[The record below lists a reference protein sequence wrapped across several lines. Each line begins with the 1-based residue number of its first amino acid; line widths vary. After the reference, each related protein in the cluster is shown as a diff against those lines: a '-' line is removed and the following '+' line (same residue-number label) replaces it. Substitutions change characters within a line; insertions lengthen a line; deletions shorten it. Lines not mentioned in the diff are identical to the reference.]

1 MRSIVKAVNLN
12 KYYDQYHALQDIN
25 LEVEQGE
32 VLCIIGPSG
41 SGKSTLLRCVNQL
54 EKIDKGGLWVDGELV
69 GYRVVGNKLH
79 ELNESQIARQRLAT
93 GMVFQRFN
101 LFPHMTVL
109 QNIIE
114 GPCQVLKRSPKEA
127 TEDAL
132 ELLARVGLADKR
144 NAYPVELSGGQQ
156 VTLEEGDILLMPG
169 GATHLV
175 RSQGA
180 RVKPVAQTVIEG
192 GLLPIHRLGS
202 DQPDVDMLCGSFRY
216 NRQSLLFSAL
226 PDYLVV
232 SSRQW
237 QADGQLAALIALL
250 RSEADGQ
257 QLGARFFI
265 DALSSA
271 LFTLI
276 LRAWLTQQTPAVGTF
291 ALLADK
297 RLGKAWQ
304 AMLAEPGHEW
314 TIDSLAAAATMSRAT
329 FMRAFVKVAG
339 VSPWVLLTRLRMEL
353 AFNLLRQSHLSLLDI
368 AAQVGYQSQAAFSK
382 KFKETYGEAPGRLRS
397 SGG

>member
-1 MRSIVKAVNLN
+1 MNSIDTLIALANLR
-12 KYYDQYHALQDIN
+12 
-25 LEVEQGE
+25 
-32 VLCIIGPSG
+32 G
-41 SGKSTLLRCVNQL
+41 SLDLRCQFQGAWAM
-54 EKIDKGGLWVDGELV
+54 D
-69 GYRVVGNKLH
+69 H
-79 ELNESQIARQRLAT
+79 EPEPLGVAPYHIVLT
-93 GMVFQRFN
+93 GTCR
-101 LFPHMTVL
+101 
-109 QNIIE
+109 
-114 GPCQVLKRSPKEA
+114 A
-127 TEDAL
+127 
-132 ELLARVGLADKR
+132 
-144 NAYPVELSGGQQ
+144 ELSGGQQ

-192 GLLPIHRLGS
+192 GLLPIHRLGGE
-202 DQPDVDMLCGSFRY
+202 QPDVDMLCGSFRY

-257 QLGARFFI
+257 RLGARFFI

-276 LRAWLTQQTPAVGTF
+276 LRAWLTQQAPVAGTF
-291 ALLADK
+291 ALLTDK

-304 AMLAEPGHEW
+304 AMLADPGHEW
-314 TIDSLAAAATMSRAT
+314 TIDSLASAASMSRAT
-329 FMRAFVKVAG
+329 FMRGFVKVAG
-339 VSPWVLLTRLRMEL
+339 VSPWVLLTQLRMEL
-353 AFNLLRQSHLSLLDI
+353 AFNLLHQSRLSLTDI
-368 AAQVGYQSQAAFSK
+368 AARAGYQSQAAFSK
-382 KFKETYGEAPGRLRS
+382 KFKETYGEAPGRL
-397 SGG
+397 

>member
-1 MRSIVKAVNLN
+1 MNSIDTLIALANLR
-12 KYYDQYHALQDIN
+12 
-25 LEVEQGE
+25 
-32 VLCIIGPSG
+32 G
-41 SGKSTLLRCVNQL
+41 SLDLRCQFQGAWAM
-54 EKIDKGGLWVDGELV
+54 D
-69 GYRVVGNKLH
+69 H
-79 ELNESQIARQRLAT
+79 EPEPLGVAPYHIVLAGT
-93 GMVFQRFN
+93 CR
-101 LFPHMTVL
+101 
-109 QNIIE
+109 
-114 GPCQVLKRSPKEA
+114 A
-127 TEDAL
+127 
-132 ELLARVGLADKR
+132 
-144 NAYPVELSGGQQ
+144 ELSGGQQ

-276 LRAWLTQQTPAVGTF
+276 LRAWLTQQAPAAGTF

-314 TIDSLAAAATMSRAT
+314 TIDSLASAASMSRAT

-339 VSPWVLLTRLRMEL
+339 VSPWVLLTQLRMEL
-353 AFNLLRQSHLSLLDI
+353 AFNLLHQSRLSLTDI
-368 AAQVGYQSQAAFSK
+368 AAQAGYQSQAAFSK
-382 KFKETYGEAPGRLRS
+382 KFKETYGEAPGRMRAR
-397 SGG
+397 

>member
-1 MRSIVKAVNLN
+1 MNSIDTLIALANLR
-12 KYYDQYHALQDIN
+12 
-25 LEVEQGE
+25 
-32 VLCIIGPSG
+32 G
-41 SGKSTLLRCVNQL
+41 SLDLRCQFQGAWAM
-54 EKIDKGGLWVDGELV
+54 D
-69 GYRVVGNKLH
+69 H
-79 ELNESQIARQRLAT
+79 EPEPLGVAPYHIVLAGT
-93 GMVFQRFN
+93 CR
-101 LFPHMTVL
+101 
-109 QNIIE
+109 
-114 GPCQVLKRSPKEA
+114 A
-127 TEDAL
+127 
-132 ELLARVGLADKR
+132 
-144 NAYPVELSGGQQ
+144 ELSGGQQ

-192 GLLPIHRLGS
+192 GLLPIHRLGGE
-202 DQPDVDMLCGSFRY
+202 QPDVDMLCGSFRY

-257 QLGARFFI
+257 RLGARFFI

-276 LRAWLTQQTPAVGTF
+276 LRAWLTQQAPVAGTF
-291 ALLADK
+291 ALLTDK

-304 AMLAEPGHEW
+304 AMLADPGHEW
-314 TIDSLAAAATMSRAT
+314 TIDSLASAASMSRAT
-329 FMRAFVKVAG
+329 FMRGFVKVAG
-339 VSPWVLLTRLRMEL
+339 VSPWVLLTQLRMEL
-353 AFNLLRQSHLSLLDI
+353 AFNLLHQSRLSLTDI
-368 AAQVGYQSQAAFSK
+368 AAQAGYQSQAAFSK
-382 KFKETYGEAPGRLRS
+382 KFKETYGEAPGRLRTR
-397 SGG
+397 

>member
-1 MRSIVKAVNLN
+1 MNSIDTLIALANLR
-12 KYYDQYHALQDIN
+12 
-25 LEVEQGE
+25 
-32 VLCIIGPSG
+32 G
-41 SGKSTLLRCVNQL
+41 SLDLRCQFQG
-54 EKIDKGGLWVDGELV
+54 DWAMD
-69 GYRVVGNKLH
+69 H
-79 ELNESQIARQRLAT
+79 EPEPLGVAPYHIVLAGT
-93 GMVFQRFN
+93 CR
-101 LFPHMTVL
+101 
-109 QNIIE
+109 
-114 GPCQVLKRSPKEA
+114 A
-127 TEDAL
+127 
-132 ELLARVGLADKR
+132 
-144 NAYPVELSGGQQ
+144 ELSGGQQ
-156 VTLEEGDILLMPG
+156 VTLEQGDILLMPG

-180 RVKPVAQTVIEG
+180 RVQPMAQTVIEG

-202 DQPDVDMLCGSFRY
+202 DQPEVDMLCGSFRY

-276 LRAWLTQQTPAVGTF
+276 LRAWLTQQAPAAGTF

-314 TIDSLAAAATMSRAT
+314 TIDSLASAASMSRAT

-339 VSPWVLLTRLRMEL
+339 VSPWVLLTQLRMEL
-353 AFNLLRQSHLSLLDI
+353 AFNLLHQSRLSLTDI
-368 AAQVGYQSQAAFSK
+368 AAQAGYQSQAAFSK
-382 KFKETYGEAPGRLRS
+382 KFKETYGEAPGRLRAR
-397 SGG
+397 

>member
-1 MRSIVKAVNLN
+1 MNSIDTLIALANLR
-12 KYYDQYHALQDIN
+12 
-25 LEVEQGE
+25 
-32 VLCIIGPSG
+32 G
-41 SGKSTLLRCVNQL
+41 SLDLRCQFQGAWAM
-54 EKIDKGGLWVDGELV
+54 E
-69 GYRVVGNKLH
+69 H
-79 ELNESQIARQRLAT
+79 EPEPLGVAPYHIVLAGT
-93 GMVFQRFN
+93 CR
-101 LFPHMTVL
+101 
-109 QNIIE
+109 
-114 GPCQVLKRSPKEA
+114 A
-127 TEDAL
+127 
-132 ELLARVGLADKR
+132 
-144 NAYPVELSGGQQ
+144 ELSGGQQ

-192 GLLPIHRLGS
+192 GLLPIHRLGGE
-202 DQPDVDMLCGSFRY
+202 QPDVDMLCGSFRY

-257 QLGARFFI
+257 RLGARFFI

-276 LRAWLTQQTPAVGTF
+276 LRAWLTQQAPVAGTF
-291 ALLADK
+291 ALLTDK

-304 AMLAEPGHEW
+304 AMLADPGHEW
-314 TIDSLAAAATMSRAT
+314 TIDSLASAASMSRAT
-329 FMRAFVKVAG
+329 FMRGFVKVAG
-339 VSPWVLLTRLRMEL
+339 VSPWVLLTQLRMEL
-353 AFNLLRQSHLSLLDI
+353 AFNLLHQSRLSLTDI
-368 AAQVGYQSQAAFSK
+368 AAQAGYQSQAAFSK
-382 KFKETYGEAPGRLRS
+382 KFKETYGEAPGRLRTR
-397 SGG
+397 

>member
-1 MRSIVKAVNLN
+1 MNSIDTLIALANLR
-12 KYYDQYHALQDIN
+12 
-25 LEVEQGE
+25 
-32 VLCIIGPSG
+32 G
-41 SGKSTLLRCVNQL
+41 SLDLRCQFQGAWAM
-54 EKIDKGGLWVDGELV
+54 D
-69 GYRVVGNKLH
+69 H
-79 ELNESQIARQRLAT
+79 EPEPLGVAPYHIVLAGT
-93 GMVFQRFN
+93 CR
-101 LFPHMTVL
+101 
-109 QNIIE
+109 
-114 GPCQVLKRSPKEA
+114 A
-127 TEDAL
+127 
-132 ELLARVGLADKR
+132 
-144 NAYPVELSGGQQ
+144 ELSGGQQ

-276 LRAWLTQQTPAVGTF
+276 LRAWLTQQAPAAGTF

-314 TIDSLAAAATMSRAT
+314 TIDSLASAASMSRAT

-339 VSPWVLLTRLRMEL
+339 VSPWVLLTQLRMEL
-353 AFNLLRQSHLSLLDI
+353 AFNLLHQSRLSLTDI
-368 AAQVGYQSQAAFSK
+368 AAQAGYQSQAAFSK
-382 KFKETYGEAPGRLRS
+382 KFKETYGEAPGRLRAR
-397 SGG
+397 

>member
-1 MRSIVKAVNLN
+1 M
-12 KYYDQYHALQDIN
+12 
-25 LEVEQGE
+25 
-32 VLCIIGPSG
+32 
-41 SGKSTLLRCVNQL
+41 
-54 EKIDKGGLWVDGELV
+54 
-69 GYRVVGNKLH
+69 
-79 ELNESQIARQRLAT
+79 
-93 GMVFQRFN
+93 
-101 LFPHMTVL
+101 
-109 QNIIE
+109 
-114 GPCQVLKRSPKEA
+114 
-127 TEDAL
+127 
-132 ELLARVGLADKR
+132 
-144 NAYPVELSGGQQ
+144 
-156 VTLEEGDILLMPG
+156 
-169 GATHLV
+169 

-276 LRAWLTQQTPAVGTF
+276 LRAWLTQQAPAAGTF

-314 TIDSLAAAATMSRAT
+314 TIDSLASAASMSRAT

-339 VSPWVLLTRLRMEL
+339 VSPWVLLTQLRMEL
-353 AFNLLRQSHLSLLDI
+353 AFNLLHQSRLSLTDI
-368 AAQVGYQSQAAFSK
+368 AAQAGYQSQAAFSK
-382 KFKETYGEAPGRLRS
+382 KFKETYGEAPGRMRAR
-397 SGG
+397 

>member
-1 MRSIVKAVNLN
+1 MNSIDTLIALANL
-12 KYYDQYHALQDIN
+12 
-25 LEVEQGE
+25 QGS
-32 VLCIIGPSG
+32 LD
-41 SGKSTLLRCVNQL
+41 LRCQFQGAWAM
-54 EKIDKGGLWVDGELV
+54 D
-69 GYRVVGNKLH
+69 H
-79 ELNESQIARQRLAT
+79 EPEPLGVAPYHIVLAGT
-93 GMVFQRFN
+93 CR
-101 LFPHMTVL
+101 
-109 QNIIE
+109 
-114 GPCQVLKRSPKEA
+114 A
-127 TEDAL
+127 
-132 ELLARVGLADKR
+132 
-144 NAYPVELSGGQQ
+144 ELSGGQQ

-192 GLLPIHRLGS
+192 GLLPIHRLGGE
-202 DQPDVDMLCGSFRY
+202 QPDVDMLCGSFRY

-257 QLGARFFI
+257 RLGARFFI

-276 LRAWLTQQTPAVGTF
+276 LRAWLTQQAPVAGTF
-291 ALLADK
+291 ALLTDK

-304 AMLAEPGHEW
+304 AMLADPGHEW
-314 TIDSLAAAATMSRAT
+314 TIDSLASAASMSRAT
-329 FMRAFVKVAG
+329 FMRGFVKVAG
-339 VSPWVLLTRLRMEL
+339 VSPWVLLTQLRMEL
-353 AFNLLRQSHLSLLDI
+353 AFNLLHQSRLSLTDI
-368 AAQVGYQSQAAFSK
+368 AARAGYQSQAAFSK
-382 KFKETYGEAPGRLRS
+382 KFKETYGEAPGRLRTR
-397 SGG
+397 

>member
-1 MRSIVKAVNLN
+1 MNSIDTLIALANLR
-12 KYYDQYHALQDIN
+12 
-25 LEVEQGE
+25 
-32 VLCIIGPSG
+32 G
-41 SGKSTLLRCVNQL
+41 SLDLRCQFQGAWAM
-54 EKIDKGGLWVDGELV
+54 D
-69 GYRVVGNKLH
+69 H
-79 ELNESQIARQRLAT
+79 EPEPLGVAPYHIVLAGT
-93 GMVFQRFN
+93 CR
-101 LFPHMTVL
+101 
-109 QNIIE
+109 
-114 GPCQVLKRSPKEA
+114 A
-127 TEDAL
+127 
-132 ELLARVGLADKR
+132 
-144 NAYPVELSGGQQ
+144 ELSGGQQ

-192 GLLPIHRLGS
+192 GLLPIHRLGGE
-202 DQPDVDMLCGSFRY
+202 QPDVDMLCGSFRY

-257 QLGARFFI
+257 RLGARFFI

-276 LRAWLTQQTPAVGTF
+276 LRAWLTQQAPVAGTF
-291 ALLADK
+291 ALLTDK

-304 AMLAEPGHEW
+304 AMLADPGHDW
-314 TIDSLAAAATMSRAT
+314 TIDSLASAASMSRAT
-329 FMRAFVKVAG
+329 FMRGFVKVAG
-339 VSPWVLLTRLRMEL
+339 VSPWVLLTQLRMEL
-353 AFNLLRQSHLSLLDI
+353 AFNLLHQSRLSLTDI
-368 AAQVGYQSQAAFSK
+368 AAQAGYQSQAAFSK
-382 KFKETYGEAPGRLRS
+382 KFKETYGEAPGRLRTR
-397 SGG
+397 

>member
-1 MRSIVKAVNLN
+1 MNSIDTLIALANLR
-12 KYYDQYHALQDIN
+12 
-25 LEVEQGE
+25 
-32 VLCIIGPSG
+32 G
-41 SGKSTLLRCVNQL
+41 SLDLRCQFQGAWAM
-54 EKIDKGGLWVDGELV
+54 D
-69 GYRVVGNKLH
+69 H
-79 ELNESQIARQRLAT
+79 EPEPLGVAPYHIVLAGT
-93 GMVFQRFN
+93 CR
-101 LFPHMTVL
+101 
-109 QNIIE
+109 
-114 GPCQVLKRSPKEA
+114 A
-127 TEDAL
+127 
-132 ELLARVGLADKR
+132 
-144 NAYPVELSGGQQ
+144 ELSGGQQ

-175 RSQGA
+175 RSQGV
-180 RVKPVAQTVIEG
+180 RVKPLAQTVIEG

-276 LRAWLTQQTPAVGTF
+276 LRAWLTQQAPAAGTF

-314 TIDSLAAAATMSRAT
+314 TIDSLASAASMSRAT

-339 VSPWVLLTRLRMEL
+339 VSPWVLLTQLRMEL
-353 AFNLLRQSHLSLLDI
+353 AFNLLHQSRLSLTDI
-368 AAQVGYQSQAAFSK
+368 AAQAGYQSQAAFSK
-382 KFKETYGEAPGRLRS
+382 KFKETYGEAPGRMRAR
-397 SGG
+397 

>member
-1 MRSIVKAVNLN
+1 MLFR
-12 KYYDQYHALQDIN
+12 
-25 LEVEQGE
+25 
-32 VLCIIGPSG
+32 
-41 SGKSTLLRCVNQL
+41 STLIVLANLRGSLDLRCQFQGAWAM
-54 EKIDKGGLWVDGELV
+54 D
-69 GYRVVGNKLH
+69 H
-79 ELNESQIARQRLAT
+79 EPEPLGVAPYHIVLAGT
-93 GMVFQRFN
+93 CR
-101 LFPHMTVL
+101 
-109 QNIIE
+109 
-114 GPCQVLKRSPKEA
+114 A
-127 TEDAL
+127 
-132 ELLARVGLADKR
+132 
-144 NAYPVELSGGQQ
+144 ELSGGQQ

-192 GLLPIHRLGS
+192 GLLPIHRLGGE
-202 DQPDVDMLCGSFRY
+202 QPDVDMLCGSFRY

-257 QLGARFFI
+257 RLGARFFI

-276 LRAWLTQQTPAVGTF
+276 LRAWLTQQAPVAGTF
-291 ALLADK
+291 ALLTDK

-304 AMLAEPGHEW
+304 AMLADPGHEW
-314 TIDSLAAAATMSRAT
+314 TIDSLASAASMSRAT
-329 FMRAFVKVAG
+329 FMRGFVKVAG
-339 VSPWVLLTRLRMEL
+339 VSPWVLLTQLRMEL
-353 AFNLLRQSHLSLLDI
+353 AFNLLHQSRLSLTDI
-368 AAQVGYQSQAAFSK
+368 AAQAGYQSQAAFSK
-382 KFKETYGEAPGRLRS
+382 KFKETYGEAPGRLRAR
-397 SGG
+397 